1 MNSKKPLRG
10 LLARAPLAAAVS
22 MALLSAPT
30 AQAFDFE
37 RGGVTGSLDTTV
49 SYGISVRAQEQ
60 DEELIGKAH
69 FAPDL
74 CRTNVTLSAPSPA
87 LFPFGACS
95 SGFPGS
101 AAQLIAPG
109 RFSVNRDDGNVKYD
123 EGDAF
128 SNAIKVTSELSL
140 KWEDWGLFT
149 RASYFY
155 DFENAGRDDLT
166 QAAREKVGEDLRL
179 LDAFVYRDFQ
189 WGDHSGTVRLG
200 RQVVSWGESTFIQNG
215 INVANPVDVSKLRVA
230 GSELK
235 EAFQPID
242 MIWGSFNLT
251 ENLSVEGMYMFEFD
265 EIEPDPSGTYFSSN
279 DFATPG
285 GSYVMLGFG
294 TVPQPVANPELY
306 NETCLGIG
314 NGSNALAS
322 DLFDDYTDYFNANPI
337 NLPSP
342 PFPPGTPI
350 SSATLAG
357 GMVTIGCSGS
367 VPRLRTHSPSDSG
380 QWGFAV
386 HWLAEEW
393 GNTEF
398 GFYFLNYHSRLPLLS
413 GVTVSTDTFLA
424 NPPASPGRSAGYF
437 VEYPE
442 NIQMYGMSWNTTLPG
457 GIAFQGEVSYRPNM
471 PLQVDDVELLFA
483 ALSPLNTVISAQ
495 GGPPAAWFCSQLNP
509 GCAPGTFNPV
519 SEMDR
524 APWEQAGYV
533 RGWRRHEVSQL
544 QMTFTKA
551 FPSVLGSEQ
560 VALVG
565 EIGATEVWDL
575 PSQDVL
581 RYEGEGTDTGGGLDV
596 SDPLATCFFNPNPP
610 TPGIVCPGLLSMP
623 GSLRNPVTQVGGF
636 PTQFSWGYRVA
647 ARADYNNVF
656 GSPITLSPR
665 IAFNH
670 DVNGI
675 TPGPGGNFLEGRKSA
690 TAGLEANYLNKWVFD
705 LSYTAFWGGG
715 RGGST
720 DVVLPIGVECPD
732 SGSTAGGVCSV
743 KGTPFNQIH
752 DRDFYSFTVK
762 YSF

>member
-22 MALLSAPT
+22 MALLSVPT
-30 AQAFDFE
+30 AQAFEFE

-49 SYGISVRAQEQ
+49 SYGISIRAQDQ
-60 DEELIGKAH
+60 DEDLIGKAY
-69 FAPDL
+69 FNPLL
-74 CRTNVTLSAPSPA
+74 CTTNVTLPPGPPG
-87 LFPFGACS
+87 LGACS
-95 SGFPGS
+95 AGFSGS
-101 AAQLIAPG
+101 TAQLLAPG

-123 EGDAF
+123 KGEPF

-140 KWEDWGLFT
+140 KWENWGLFT

-166 QAAREKVGEDLRL
+166 DAAQEKVGEDLRL
-179 LDAFVYRDFQ
+179 LDAFIYRDFQ
-189 WGDHSGTVRLG
+189 IGDHSGTVRLG

-215 INVANPVDVSKLRVA
+215 INVVNPVDVSKLRVA

-235 EAFQPID
+235 EAFQPLD
-242 MIWGSFNLT
+242 MLYASYNLT
-251 ENLSVEGMYMFEFD
+251 ENLSVEGLYMFEFE
-265 EIEPDPSGTYFSSN
+265 EIEPDASGTYFSAN

-285 GSYVMLGFG
+285 GTYVMLGFG

-306 NETCLGIG
+306 GETCLGFG
-314 NGSNALAS
+314 NGANVTAS
-322 DLFDDYTDYFNANPI
+322 DLFDDYTAQ
-337 NLPSP
+337 L
-342 PFPPGTPI
+342 G
-350 SSATLAG
+350 SAAAAG
-357 GMVTIGCSGS
+357 AAITIGCSGS
-367 VPRLRTHSPSDSG
+367 VPRLRNHNASNSG
-380 QWGFAV
+380 QWGIAA
-386 HWLAEEW
+386 HWLAEGW

-413 GVTVSTDTFLA
+413 GVTVSPATLGG
-424 NPPASPGRSAGYF
+424 ASPGRTAGFF

-457 GIAFQGEVSYRPNM
+457 GIAWQGELSYRPNM

-483 ALSPLNTVISAQ
+483 ALSPLNSVIPIPGAD
-495 GGPPAAWFCSQLNP
+495 FCSQLNP
-509 GCAPGTFNPV
+509 GCTPGTFNTGGP
-519 SEMDR
+519 SDQ
-524 APWEQAGYV
+524 PWKQNGYV

-575 PSQDVL
+575 PSHDVL
-581 RYEGEGTDTGGGLDV
+581 RYEGEGTDTGGGPDV
-596 SDPLATCFFNPNPP
+596 GDVLATCFDANPDPLV
-610 TPGIVCPGLLSMP
+610 TTIVCPGAITLP
-623 GSLRNPVTQVGGF
+623 GALRNPLTQQGGF

-647 ARADYNNVF
+647 ARADYNSVF
-656 GSPITLSPR
+656 GTPITLSPR

-690 TAGLEANYLNKWVFD
+690 TVGLEANYLNKWLFD
-705 LSYTAFWGGG
+705 LSYTAFFGGG
-715 RGGST
+715 KGGST
-720 DVVLPIGVECPD
+720 EVALPVGVECPS
-732 SGSTAGGVCSV
+732 SGSTAGGACEIE
-743 KGTPFNQIH
+743 GTPFNQIH